1 MMTRTR
7 LTMAV
12 LVALGAA
19 PGAARAQT
27 AWDSV
32 ATILRTPAVD
42 ANGYTRFNLPRADLT
57 VRVGDVTVATPLAA
71 GAWVGFAGTPEDA
84 MMMGD
89 LVLVAAEVG
98 PVESQLVRD
107 GIEITAVHNHL
118 IGETPTLTYVHLHA
132 HGAAATIATK
142 LARAVALT
150 ATPLPV
156 AAGPPPPL
164 TIDTLRVSRAMR
176 VRGRA
181 RGAVMQF
188 SAVKVTDSVTVD
200 GRALVPALAYATPI
214 NIQQVSPTRFLAAG
228 DFALTAGGVQ
238 PVLQSLVLEGFT
250 ITAVHS
256 HLVGESPTVTY
267 IHFWA
272 DDTPEHVLGAL
283 RAAMQVAR

>member
-1 MMTRTR
+1 
-7 LTMAV
+7 MAV

-32 ATILRTPAVD
+32 ATILKTPAVD
-42 ANGYTRFNLPRADLT
+42 ATGYTRFNLPRADLM

-89 LVLVAAEVG
+89 LVLVAAEVR

-107 GIEITAVHNHL
+107 GIEIMAVHNHL
-118 IGETPTLTYVHLHA
+118 IGESPTLTYVHLHA
-132 HGAAATIATK
+132 HGAAVTIATK

-188 SAVKVTDSVTVD
+188 SAVKVTDSVTLD
-200 GRALVPALAYATPI
+200 GHALVPALAYATPI
-214 NIQQVSPTRFLAAG
+214 NIQQVSPSRFLAAG

-238 PVLQSLVLEGFT
+238 PVLQTLVREGFT

-256 HLVGESPTVTY
+256 HLVGESPTITY

-272 DDTPEHVLGAL
+272 DGTPESVFNAL
-283 RAAMQVAR
+283 RSAMQVAR